1 MLDGSPAH
9 GDDTN
14 ISNVENNNPISLISS
29 DGVSKTRQALLKK
42 GGRKQRSTAPPHHQK
57 PPRNSPNIRL
67 SDHHNNN
74 NNTLS
79 AHRAAAQPDTEPP
92 PGTQAVLTL
101 HHLNHNHGPKTELL
115 KSKVV
120 RSEQGAPQ
128 PGGRP
133 PRSQPRHDR
142 LTQHAVTPS
151 HKPKQGQS
159 PGVPRSTKRKET
171 GSPSKA
177 HPRHQPPPREQ
188 KQPLHA
194 PDAVTAANT
203 PPAEA
208 APENLKDGEKV
219 YAGAKFSEPPSPS
232 VLPKPPSHWVGEN
245 EPQRSSRSREQMTV
259 HLKSLLKVQ
268 VQS

>member
-101 HHLNHNHGPKTELL
+101 HHLNHNHGPKTEL